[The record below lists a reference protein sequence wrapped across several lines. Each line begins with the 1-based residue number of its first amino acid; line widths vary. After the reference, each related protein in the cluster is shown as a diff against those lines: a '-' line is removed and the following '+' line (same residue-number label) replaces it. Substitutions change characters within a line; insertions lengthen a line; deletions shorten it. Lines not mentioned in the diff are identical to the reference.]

1 MSYEQADF
9 TIIRERHVA
18 GAISTPGIGS
28 GYVGATLRSF
38 TKAMIV
44 GVTFRVGSGGS
55 AAGSNSF
62 EVSRQ
67 NALGTVSTQQV
78 LTTIVSAGASAAAD
92 VFDISLTSGFTLH
105 SAGEAA
111 VLEGTAA
118 SLDKIPVLSDVI
130 WRYRFLPS
138 DAAVF
143 NSSLG

>member
-1 MSYEQADF
+1 MYDNNDF
-9 TIIRERHVA
+9 TIIREKHVTAA
-18 GAISTPGIGS
+18 GISTPAIGS

-38 TKAMIV
+38 TKAMV
-44 GVTFRVGSGGS
+44 LGVTFRIASGGS
-55 AAGSNSF
+55 IAGSNSF

-78 LTTIVSAGASAAAD
+78 LTTIISAGASAASD
-92 VFDISLTSGFTLH
+92 VYDISLTAGFTLA

-130 WRYRFLPS
+130 WRYRFLFTT
-138 DAAVF
+138 AAVF
-143 NSSLG
+143 DAALG